1 MKRMNTPGGS
11 AAGAVGGIVVPL
23 NKKPNYTRY
32 TGNIKIRTE
41 TLEVAF
47 GTAAFDLAI
56 ISNAMRCPAFGGT
69 TLGGLIRVD
78 LFDGFGK
85 GDRCWDIT
93 ISFGGITQ
101 KSDITAILK
110 EVEGFSPHNTADG
123 IFPLTWAGNQ
133 LRPAYAPTKSI
144 MERII
149 ADHRIEPVFA
159 FAHRFRKRRAGKGEL
174 HLGIIKDNYI
184 DHRDHEYHDCV
195 PDSPFW
201 IVDSA
206 TITIGDYKVEN
217 VRTIFDT
224 ASRLVHGPEHK
235 VSEIY
240 KHIKKPFE
248 KHGSGVY
255 TSSYID
261 MRKNVP
267 DITFQWGTN
276 GKRWKITSD
285 RFGQGAAPQENRVIG
300 LFAPHTEFTARLSPR
315 PPARPMEPQPEN
327 KPPPPY
333 IQKVP
338 GPLPMHAAT
347 ERPPHLR
354 APGSVVVLQF
364 PELQSVQPKPDG
376 NDWIIPFPVMEAIGY
391 VTFDRRNGKCR
402 IGMSSLP
409 SEILKV

>member
-1 MKRMNTPGGS
+1 
-11 AAGAVGGIVVPL
+11 VPL

-32 TGNIKIRTE
+32 TGEIRIGTE

-56 ISNAMRCPAFGGT
+56 ISNAKCPAFGGT
-69 TLGGLIRVD
+69 KLGGLIRVD

-85 GDRCWDIT
+85 GDRCWDTT

-101 KSDITAILK
+101 KSDIIATLK
-110 EVEGFSPHNTADG
+110 EIKGFSPHNTADG
-123 IFPLTWAGNQ
+123 YALFLQDGFLHLYCCSIFPLTWAGNQ

-159 FAHRFRKRRAGKGEL
+159 FAHRFGKRRSGKGEL

-184 DHRDHEYHDCV
+184 DREDLEYHDCV
-195 PDSPFW
+195 PDSPFP

-217 VRTIFDT
+217 VKTVFDT
-224 ASRLVHGPEHK
+224 ASRLVRGPEHE

-248 KHGSGVY
+248 KHESGVY
-255 TSSYID
+255 TSSYTD
-261 MRKNVP
+261 RRKNVP

-276 GKRWKITSD
+276 GKRWTI
-285 RFGQGAAPQENRVIG
+285 
-300 LFAPHTEFTARLSPR
+300 
-315 PPARPMEPQPEN
+315 
-327 KPPPPY
+327 
-333 IQKVP
+333 
-338 GPLPMHAAT
+338 
-347 ERPPHLR
+347 
-354 APGSVVVLQF
+354 
-364 PELQSVQPKPDG
+364 
-376 NDWIIPFPVMEAIGY
+376 
-391 VTFDRRNGKCR
+391 
-402 IGMSSLP
+402 P
-409 SEILKV
+409 SER